1 KARRGD
7 LHLAAGGRA
16 RIGLLSPPRA
26 AMIHWHLLTGEFPPQ
41 RGGVSDY
48 VWSLSG
54 ASAGAGQ
61 YVHALS
67 PRTETAAPA
76 PPSVSVHRSLGRL
89 EPRDL
94 RAVGRSLDAL
104 PAPRRLLVQ
113 WVPHSLGL
121 RSLNLPFCLWLV
133 GRARRG

>member
-1 KARRGD
+1 GRRDRIRRASRRPPGSPGAHRSARLRSGPQHRDGGARAKARRGD

-54 ASAGAGQ
+54 ALAGAGDD
-61 YVHALS
+61 VHVWC
-67 PRTETAAPA
+67 PPTETAAPA

-94 RAVGRSLDAL
+94 RAV
-104 PAPRRLLVQ
+104 
-113 WVPHSLGL
+113 
-121 RSLNLPFCLWLV
+121 
-133 GRARRG
+133 